1 LADPPFV
8 EPGDVGPRAVEPAL
22 QVVALTR
29 KVVSANLTLMSTHP
43 AGAATPLLD
52 EWIAEVGEEQVV
64 ASVRTAIQ
72 AIEDGTIPGFTDKQA
87 LLAYI
92 GRHASR

>member
-1 LADPPFV
+1 
-8 EPGDVGPRAVEPAL
+8 
-22 QVVALTR
+22 
-29 KVVSANLTLMSTHP
+29 MSSHP
-43 AGAATPLLD
+43 APAATPLLD

-64 ASVRTAIQ
+64 AAVRTAIQ